1 MSSRL
6 FIIFSETRS
15 KVCVHVVVASASSA
29 ASFTAKKREHA
40 LLVFF
45 LLYFAIRR
53 DKERKNERTKERRNK
68 PDRRNNFTQ
77 QRKQTKADSSPTHTP
92 PRSVFVFFISLLSFS
107 FSCSLIFFIS
117 QMEYLGRISS
127 AESNAIPVRN
137 VCTSHNDDRQRKF
150 LGFFFFFNSMR

>member
-6 FIIFSETRS
+6 FIIFFSETRS

-53 DKERKNERTKERRNK
+53 DKERKNERTNERRNK

-92 PRSVFVFFISLLSFS
+92 PLRCCSFFVFFISLLSFS

-150 LGFFFFFNSMR
+150 LGFFLFF